1 MKKGFFIFCKIDYS
15 NINEAVNAV
24 SFAIFSPVSLWICM
38 DAVYKAVV
46 AAVIIDPVMLVA
58 VLPVNEPN
66 TIESV
71 AIDVLRNSK
80 WVKVPSFN

>member
-1 MKKGFFIFCKIDYS
+1 MFYKINY
-15 NINEAVNAV
+15 NTINEAVNGV
-24 SFAIFSPVSLWICM
+24 SSAIFSPVSLWICI
-38 DAVYKAVV
+38 DAVYKAIV

-71 AIDVLRNSK
+71 AISVLRN
-80 WVKVPSFN
+80 